1 MVLLAGIGIG
11 LWRGSLLQQNIQ
23 VLDGLVGQEIEVAGV
38 IAEDVSIDVD
48 GDIRFRLEQLQMQGE
63 EIDGSLWASVS
74 EKVDVKRSDIVVL
87 RGRVSEGFGTI
98 PIAMYRASIISIE
111 RQDYADVARDTRDW
125 FAGGIREGV
134 REPEASLGS
143 GFLLGQKTA
152 LPEKL
157 DIELQLLGL
166 THIVVA
172 SGYNLSIL
180 VRYSR
185 RLFARIS
192 RFTALASSGILVWIF
207 ANITGFGPSMT
218 RASVVTLLGLFA
230 WYFGRKFHPFVLL
243 SVSAAFTVM
252 LNPTYAWGDIGWLLS
267 FTSFIGVI
275 ILAPL
280 IRAYF
285 WGKVEPGN
293 LQQILV
299 ETFSA
304 QLLTLP
310 IVSLVFEQYSP
321 LALLANM
328 LILPLIPAA
337 MLLTFFA
344 GIAGVLVP
352 AVASIVGIPAEVL
365 LGYMTV
371 VVDWLAR
378 QPLAVSDIQFS
389 LSHVIA
395 GYLALLCLIV
405 FLWRRTGYSFRDYNI
420 VE

>member
-63 EIDGSLWASVS
+63 EIDGSLWVSVS

-218 RASVVTLLGLFA
+218 RASVVTLLSLLA